1 MHLIPWLVAASVAMA
16 VCGVGGVAYGY
27 FMRAQREIRRQRQ
40 MSRLEQML
48 GVSPGEFEREVD
60 EVPLFERIAL
70 FVSGRGEG
78 DGLPEQNS
86 EERTLLVRAGFRSIR
101 ALLLFQVLR
110 LALPLAG
117 GILAAGYVLLAGNE
131 DGWLKLVAACI
142 ILYLAP
148 KYVLAFLARRRCR
161 QLADELPVF
170 VDFLRMMHSVGI
182 NFEQSILLF
191 AEDGRLGLPALASE
205 FRAVNLAIR
214 SGRSRSEALQQ
225 MARQLDVEEL
235 GELVALI
242 CQTDRYGAGVQEPLR
257 QFSQRLTEKKRF
269 EMQEFVGKMATKM
282 VVVMVIFLLPAL
294 IIITAGPGFLSL
306 FKALGNLT

>member
-1 MHLIPWLVAASVAMA
+1 MHLISWLVAASVALA
-16 VCGVGGVAYGY
+16 VFGSGWIAYGY
-27 FMRAQREIRRQRQ
+27 FMRAQREIRRHRQ
-40 MSRLEQML
+40 LKRLEQML
-48 GVSPGEFEREVD
+48 GAARGEFEREP
-60 EVPLFERIAL
+60 EEAPLIERIAQ

-78 DGLPEQNS
+78 DGSAEQNS
-86 EERTLLVRAGFRSIR
+86 EERLLLIRAGFRTMR
-101 ALLLFQVLR
+101 ALLFFHALR
-110 LALPLAG
+110 LLLPLVG
-117 GILAAGYVLLAGNE
+117 GILMAGYVLLAGNE
-131 DGWLKLVAACI
+131 DGWLKLLAAAI
-142 ILYLAP
+142 VLYLAP
-148 KYVLAFLARRRCR
+148 KYVLAFLARRRCQ

-191 AEDGRLGLPALASE
+191 AEDSRLGLPVLASE

-214 SGRSRSEALQQ
+214 SGRPRSEALQQ

-269 EMQEFVGKMATKM
+269 AMQEFVGKMATKM

>member
-1 MHLIPWLVAASVAMA
+1 MHLISWLVASSVALA
-16 VCGVGGVAYGY
+16 VCGIGGVAYGY

-40 MSRLEQML
+40 MNRLEQML
-48 GVSPGEFEREVD
+48 GASPGEFEREL
-60 EVPLFERIAL
+60 EEPPLFERIAM
-70 FVSGRGEG
+70 FVSGRSEGEG
-78 DGLPEQNS
+78 ATEQNS
-86 EERTLLVRAGFRSIR
+86 EVRLLLLRAGLRSLR
-101 ALLLFQVLR
+101 ALLFFQALR
-110 LALPLAG
+110 LVLPLAG
-117 GILAAGYVLLAGNE
+117 GIIMAGYVLLAGND
-131 DGWLKLVAACI
+131 DGWLKLLAACI
-142 ILYLAP
+142 VLYLAP
-148 KYVLAFLARRRCR
+148 KYGLAFLARRRCR
-161 QLADELPVF
+161 LLADELPVF

-191 AEDGRLGLPALASE
+191 AEDSRLGLPVLAAE

-214 SGRSRSEALQQ
+214 SGRSRSDALQQ
-225 MARQLDVEEL
+225 MARQIDVEEL

-257 QFSQRLTEKKRF
+257 QFSQRLSEKKRF

>member
-1 MHLIPWLVAASVAMA
+1 MYLISWLVAASVALA
-16 VCGVGGVAYGY
+16 VFGLGWIAYGY

-48 GVSPGEFEREVD
+48 GASPGEFDREM
-60 EVPLFERIAL
+60 EETPLLERIAL
-70 FVSGRGEG
+70 FISGRGEATV
-78 DGLPEQNS
+78 EQNS
-86 EERTLLVRAGFRSIR
+86 EERILLVRAGFRSMR
-101 ALLLFQVLR
+101 ALLLFQALR

-117 GILAAGYVLLAGNE
+117 GLLAAGYLLFAGND
-131 DGWLKLVAACI
+131 DGWLKLLAACI

-148 KYVLAFLARRRCR
+148 KYVLAFLARRRCQ

-191 AEDGRLGLPALASE
+191 AEDGRLGLPVLASE

-257 QFSQRLTEKKRF
+257 QFSLRLTERKRF

>member
-1 MHLIPWLVAASVAMA
+1 MHLVSWLVAASVALA
-16 VCGVGGVAYGY
+16 VFGIGWIAYGY

-40 MSRLEQML
+40 MNRLEQML
-48 GVSPGEFEREVD
+48 GVAQGEYVREP
-60 EVPLFERIAL
+60 EEAPLFERIAQ
-70 FVSGRGEG
+70 FISGRGEG
-78 DGLPEQNS
+78 DASTEQNS
-86 EERTLLVRAGFRSIR
+86 EARILLVRAGFRSMR
-101 ALLLFQVLR
+101 ALLFFQALR
-110 LALPLAG
+110 LVLPLAG
-117 GILAAGYVLLAGNE
+117 GILMAGYVLLAGNE
-131 DGWLKLVAACI
+131 EGWLKLLAAAI

-191 AEDGRLGLPALASE
+191 AEDSRLGLPGLASE

-214 SGRSRSEALQQ
+214 SGRPRSEALQQ

-235 GELVALI
+235 SELVALI
-242 CQTDRYGAGVQEPLR
+242 CQTERYGAGVQEPLR
-257 QFSQRLTEKKRF
+257 QFSLRLTEKNRF
-269 EMQEFVGKMATKM
+269 AMQEFVGKMATKM